1 MHELTITQNILKIV
15 LDAVKGQKARR
26 VKAVRL
32 LVGPFSG
39 VIPECVQ
46 MYWDVLAK
54 GTCAEGAKIESREAP
69 MRVHCRDCGK
79 DGEITHRRI
88 ACHYCGSVHLQRL
101 SGRECTVESL
111 EVE

>member
-88 ACHYCGSVHLQRL
+88 A
-101 SGRECTVESL
+101 T
-111 EVE
+111 